1 MTNSMTNSRIEEALE
16 RYEFALT
23 ALEQAT
29 SSKNGIVKKDGERK
43 RKQSKKLLPKVRKP
57 IELRFTTSKNAYHI
71 LHLKI
76 LDVLI
81 ARDAV
86 QEVLEDKAQD
96 SSEKLIN
103 IIKLDQRLKK
113 QAKSIVKAVNLDD
126 WRASVNPPSYAWWWF
141 IEERFGLWAILLSI
155 LCLFLSL
162 SFIGDIA
169 PRFLTGGPEFWG
181 NIVVILQGI
190 FVMVAGGS
198 VFSNSA
204 GRKLAHVFPRK
215 FWHKWGTWLS
225 LLSLAFSVLLYQS
238 LPQIAIY
245 YRDLG
250 LTNYKAGRLVNAQFN
265 YERALALNPNDGV
278 THFYLGVLYENL
290 QDLNGARIEYQTA
303 MRSNFAAAFNN
314 MARLYILDEDYARAT
329 VLLRRLKTLI
339 TPEDNMTLRY
349 NLHRNLGWI
358 YLKQKNLPQAE
369 AELLTAIEDL
379 AKPARLIPERQASAY
394 CLLAQ
399 VLDAKGDTDQAS
411 QKWEYCLRYTR
422 GLLPEEAAWLK
433 IGQERSHPKNFH
445 N

>member
-1 MTNSMTNSRIEEALE
+1 MTNSRIDELVKKYEVALSVLEE
-16 RYEFALT
+16 
-23 ALEQAT
+23 AT
-29 SSKNGIVKKDGERK
+29 SSKEGIVKRNGERQ
-43 RKQSKKLLPKVRKP
+43 RKNKQWKKLLSKVKKP
-57 IELRFTTSKNAYHI
+57 IGLQFKISTHAYDI
-71 LHLKI
+71 LPLKI

-86 QEVLEDKAQD
+86 QEVLEDKTQD

-113 QAKSIVKAVNLDD
+113 QAKSIVRAVNLDD

-141 IEERFGLWAILLSI
+141 IEERFGLWSILLSI

-238 LPQIAIY
+238 LPQIAVY
-245 YRDLG
+245 YRERG
-250 LTNYKAGRLVNAQFN
+250 LISYKAGRLVNAQSN
-265 YERALALNPNDGV
+265 YERALALNPNDGI
-278 THFYLGVLYENL
+278 THFYVGVLYEDL
-290 QDLNGARIEYQTA
+290 QDLNAARIEYQTA
-303 MRSNFAAAFNN
+303 MRSNFAGAFNN

-329 VLLRRLKTLI
+329 VLLRRLKALI
-339 TPEDNMTLRY
+339 KPQDNMRLRY

-358 YLKQKNLPQAE
+358 YLKQKNLAEAE
-369 AELLTAIEDL
+369 AELLTAIEDI

-394 CLLAQ
+394 CLLGQ

-433 IGQERSHPKNFH
+433 IGQERFHPKNFR